1 MHARLDPQPAT
12 QPAAS
17 SAQWAR
23 ALAWLA
29 VLTPACG
36 GAPIST
42 LRFHNR
48 PPITAVEDQQPIPMP
63 KELAQGVRAWQL
75 DALLHVPLDHA
86 LSVPGP
92 QHAQDVS
99 SIDEVP
105 SSSWFVPRISVR
117 ALTPAEI
124 ACGPRGCEH
133 TANLASGEYKALKVK
148 DAGTAPGLL
157 VEDTAGARYLLKV
170 DPGAPEAE
178 TAAEVV
184 VQRLMWA
191 AGYHVPNND
200 VVYLAREQLRSAEDG
215 KVKSA
220 DIERVFAHAAKDDRG
235 RARVLLSEFLEGTP
249 IGGLPMLGV
258 RQDDPNDRIPHEHR
272 RSLRG
277 LELFFAWL
285 GQTDVKEANTLDMW
299 VETDEAK
306 KLGFVRHSQLDFG
319 KSLGVWGLSGRER
332 DAFAPHFDYADATS
346 SLFAFG
352 LERWPWEGL
361 KGPPL
366 RGIGRFE
373 AERFDPARYSPTNP
387 YAPFLHTDRFDRYW
401 AAKIIAHFSEQ
412 QVAAA
417 IDAGRYSDPA
427 ARKYLLTTLRSRQH
441 KAVAHGFS
449 EVSTL
454 DDFEVV
460 AARDEHFALCARDLA
475 VVTKFVRASYAQYR
489 VQVYDWEGQ
498 NLHESVHPGTK
509 DGKLCVRGLPAGAL
523 RDGYTMVAYE
533 TRPERGTATHI
544 IAHLARDPVTHRMR
558 LIGLERR

>member
-1 MHARLDPQPAT
+1 MRARLSRQRC
-12 QPAAS
+12 
-17 SAQWAR
+17 AR
-23 ALAWLA
+23 VLAWLA

-48 PPITAVEDQQPIPMP
+48 PPITVVDDQQPIPMP
-63 KELAQGVRAWQL
+63 QERDQGKRAWQVE
-75 DALLHVPLDHA
+75 ALLHLPLDHA

-105 SSSWFVPRISVR
+105 SSSWFAPRISVR

-124 ACGPRGCEH
+124 ACGPSGCEH
-133 TANLASGEYKALKVK
+133 AASLDGGVFKTLKVK

-157 VEDTAGARYLLKV
+157 VEDAAGARYLLKV

-191 AGYHVPNND
+191 AGYHVPNNE
-200 VVYLAREQLRSAEDG
+200 VVYLTREQIGSADEA

-220 DIERVFAHAAKDDRG
+220 DIDRVFTHAAKDGRG
-235 RARVLLSEFLEGTP
+235 RARVLLSEFLEGRP
-249 IGGLPMLGV
+249 IGGLPMMGV
-258 RQDDPNDRIPHEHR
+258 RADDPNDTIAHEHR
-272 RSLRG
+272 RSLRA
-277 LELFFAWL
+277 LQLFFAWL

-299 VETDEAK
+299 VETDEAA
-306 KLGFVRHSQLDFG
+306 KLGFVRHVQLDFG

-346 SLFAFG
+346 SLFTFG

-361 KGPPL
+361 NAPPL

-373 AERFDPARYSPTNP
+373 AQRFDPARYSPTNP
-387 YAPFLHTDRFDRYW
+387 YAPFLYTDRFDRYW
-401 AAKIIAHFSEQ
+401 AAKIIARFSAQ
-412 QVAAA
+412 QLAAA

-427 ARKYLLTTLRSRQH
+427 ARKYLLTTLQARQR
-441 KAVAHGFS
+441 KAVSYGFS
-449 EVSTL
+449 QVSTL
-454 DDFEVV
+454 DDFEVQS
-460 AARDEHFALCARDLA
+460 APASERFALCARDLA
-475 VVTKFVRASYAQYR
+475 VVT
-489 VQVYDWEGQ
+489 G
-498 NLHESVHPGTK
+498 L
-509 DGKLCVRGLPAGAL
+509 LPAGYARYSVSVYDSAGETL
-523 RDGYTMVAYE
+523 QAASVHTASGDGRLCVHGLATGAERDGYTMVAYE
-533 TRPERGTATHI
+533 TRPKHGTGTHI
-544 IAHLARDPVTHRMR
+544 VAHLARDPISHRMH

>member
-1 MHARLDPQPAT
+1 MRMRARLERWRC
-12 QPAAS
+12 AAG
-17 SAQWAR
+17 
-23 ALAWLA
+23 LAWLSL
-29 VLTPACG
+29 LTPACG
-36 GAPIST
+36 GAPISS

-48 PPITAVEDQQPIPMP
+48 PPITAVDDEQPIAMP
-63 KELAQGVRAWQL
+63 AERDQGERAWQV
-75 DALLHVPLDHA
+75 DALLHLPLDHA

-105 SSSWFVPRISVR
+105 SSSWFEPRISVR
-117 ALTPAEI
+117 ALTPVEL

-133 TANLASGEYKALKVK
+133 AASLASGAFKAFKVK
-148 DAGTAPGLL
+148 SAGTAPGLL
-157 VEDTAGARYLLKV
+157 VEDAAGARYLLKI
-170 DPGAPEAE
+170 DPGAAEAE

-191 AGYHVPNND
+191 AGYHVPNNE
-200 VVYLAREQLRSAEDG
+200 VVYLTREQLSSADDN

-220 DIERVFAHAAKDDRG
+220 DIDRVFDRAAKDDRG
-235 RARVLLSEFLEGTP
+235 RARVLLSELLAGKP
-249 IGGLPMLGV
+249 VGGFPMMGLRG
-258 RQDDPNDRIPHEHR
+258 DDPNDRIPHEHR

-277 LELFFAWL
+277 LELIFAWL

-299 VETDEAK
+299 VETDEGK
-306 KLGFVRHSQLDFG
+306 QQGKQLGVVRHHQLDFG

-346 SLFAFG
+346 SLFTFG

-387 YAPFLHTDRFDRYW
+387 YAPILNTDRYW
-401 AAKIIAHFSEQ
+401 AAKIIARFSTQ
-412 QVAAA
+412 HLAAA

-427 ARKYLLTTLRSRQH
+427 ARKYLLTTLQARQR
-441 KAVAHGFS
+441 KAVSYGFS

-454 DDFEVV
+454 DDFEVQI
-460 AARDEHFALCARDLA
+460 AAGERFALCARDLA
-475 VVTKFVRASYAQYR
+475 VVTGLVPAGYAQYWVR
-489 VQVYDWEGQ
+489 VYDWEGESLQ
-498 NLHESVHPGTK
+498 QAGVHAASGDGRICVHE
-509 DGKLCVRGLPAGAL
+509 LAAGAEH
-523 RDGYTMVAYE
+523 DGYTMVAYE
-533 TRPERGTATHI
+533 TRPPRGTATHI
-544 IAHLARDPVTHRMR
+544 VAHLARDPVSHRMR

>member
-1 MHARLDPQPAT
+1 MRARLEPQRC
-12 QPAAS
+12 
-17 SAQWAR
+17 AR
-23 ALAWLA
+23 ILAWLSLLA
-29 VLTPACG
+29 PACG
-36 GAPIST
+36 GAPISS

-48 PPITAVEDQQPIPMP
+48 PPITAVADRQPIPMP
-63 KELAQGVRAWQL
+63 QERDQGERAWQV

-105 SSSWFVPRISVR
+105 SSSWFAPRISVR
-117 ALTPAEI
+117 GLTPAELS
-124 ACGPRGCEH
+124 CGARGCEH
-133 TANLASGEYKALKVK
+133 RATLASSAFKALKVK
-148 DAGTAPGLL
+148 DSGTAPGLL
-157 VEDTAGARYLLKV
+157 VEDPQGARYLLKV

-191 AGYHVPNND
+191 AGYHVPNNE
-200 VVYLAREQLRSAEDG
+200 VVYLAREQVGSADPR
-215 KVKSA
+215 KVQSA
-220 DIERVFAHAAKDDRG
+220 DIDRVFAHAAKDDRG
-235 RARVLLSEFLEGTP
+235 RARVLLSEFLEGKP
-249 IGGLPMLGV
+249 IGGFPMAGV
-258 RQDDPNDRIPHEHR
+258 RADDANDRIPHEHR
-272 RSLRG
+272 RSVRA

-306 KLGFVRHSQLDFG
+306 QQGYVRHHQLDFG

-361 KGPPL
+361 EGPPL
-366 RGIGRFE
+366 RGVGRFE
-373 AERFDPARYSPTNP
+373 ARRFDPARYSPTNP
-387 YAPFLHTDRFDRYW
+387 YAPFLYTDRFDRYW
-401 AAKIIAHFSEQ
+401 AAKIIARFSTAHL
-412 QVAAA
+412 AAA

-427 ARKYLLTTLRSRQH
+427 ARAYLVATLHARQR
-441 KAVAHGFS
+441 KVVAQGFS

-454 DDFEVV
+454 DDFELH
-460 AARDEHFALCARDLA
+460 AGAGDSEHFALCARDLA
-475 VVTKFVRASYAQYR
+475 VVTGFVSSQYAQYVVR
-489 VQVYDWEGQ
+489 AYDWDG
-498 NLHESVHPGTK
+498 ESLRESTTHAASE
-509 DGKLCVRGLPAGAL
+509 DGKICVRGLRAGE
-523 RDGYTMVAYE
+523 GHGSYTLVAYE
-533 TRPERGTATHI
+533 TRPEHGTVTHI
-544 IAHLARDPVTHRMR
+544 VAHLARDPGSGRMR

>member
-1 MHARLDPQPAT
+1 
-12 QPAAS
+12 
-17 SAQWAR
+17 
-23 ALAWLA
+23 LAWLSL
-29 VLTPACG
+29 LTPACG
-36 GAPIST
+36 GAPISS

-48 PPITAVEDQQPIPMP
+48 PPITAVDDAQPIAMP
-63 KELAQGVRAWQL
+63 QEREQGERAWQV
-75 DALLHVPLDHA
+75 DALLHLPLDHA

-105 SSSWFVPRISVR
+105 SSSWFEPRISAR
-117 ALTPAEI
+117 TLTPAEV

-133 TANLASGEYKALKVK
+133 VASLAGGAFKALKVK

-157 VEDTAGARYLLKV
+157 VEDAAGARYLLKV

-191 AGYHVPNND
+191 AGYHVPNNE
-200 VVYLAREQLRSAEDG
+200 VVYLTRDQISSADDD

-220 DIERVFAHAAKDDRG
+220 DIDRVFAHATKDDRG
-235 RARVLLSEFLEGTP
+235 RARVLLSEFLEGIP
-249 IGGLPMLGV
+249 IGGFPMIGL
-258 RQDDPNDRIPHEHR
+258 RRDDPNDQIPHEHR

-277 LELFFAWL
+277 LELIFAWL

-299 VETDEAK
+299 IETDEGK
-306 KLGFVRHSQLDFG
+306 QLGLVRHNQLDFG

-346 SLFAFG
+346 SLFTFG

-387 YAPFLHTDRFDRYW
+387 YAPFLYTDRFDRYW
-401 AAKIIAHFSEQ
+401 AAKIIARFSAQ
-412 QVAAA
+412 HLAAA
-417 IDAGRYSDPA
+417 IDAGRYSDPD
-427 ARKYLLTTLRSRQH
+427 ARKYLLTTLQARQR
-441 KAVAHGFS
+441 KAVSYGFS

-454 DDFEVV
+454 DDFEVQLELQV
-460 AARDEHFALCARDLA
+460 APGERFALCARDLA
-475 VVTKFVRASYAQYR
+475 VVTGLVRANYAQYWVR
-489 VQVYDWEGQ
+489 VYDWEGESLQ
-498 NLHESVHPGTK
+498 EASVHTISG
-509 DGKLCVRGLPAGAL
+509 DGKICVHELAAGTE

-544 IAHLARDPVTHRMR
+544 VAHLARDPVSHRMR